1 MSAAEDEL
9 AFQVTRARDIV
20 ARRVVN
26 RLINEDA
33 LGCLWEDYP
42 ELGEHD
48 WVAVTKHAEV
58 IVERLDPA
66 QEKYDSAY
74 RFLAAR
80 AEAAS

>member
-1 MSAAEDEL
+1 MTAAEDEL

-26 RLINEDA
+26 RLINEDT

-42 ELGEHD
+42 DLGEHD

-66 QEKYDSAY
+66 DEKYDVAY

-80 AEAAS
+80 AEEGA

>member
-26 RLINEDA
+26 RLINEDT

-42 ELGEHD
+42 EIGEHD

-58 IVERLDPA
+58 LVERLDPA
-66 QEKYDSAY
+66 QEKYDVAY
-74 RFLAAR
+74 AFLASR
-80 AEAAS
+80 AGDEA